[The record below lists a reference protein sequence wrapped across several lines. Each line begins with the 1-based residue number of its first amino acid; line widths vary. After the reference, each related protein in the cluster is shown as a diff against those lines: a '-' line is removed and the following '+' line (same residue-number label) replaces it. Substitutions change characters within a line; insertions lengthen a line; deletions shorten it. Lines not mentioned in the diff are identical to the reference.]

1 MKIVFLNPVAT
12 LGGGE
17 LSLLDIFASLREQ
30 APGFELH
37 LIVGDDGPLV
47 ARAQALG
54 VNVQVLLLPESLS
67 RLGDAAAGGRPGIN
81 RARVKLAASLARA
94 GVSVLGYSRRL
105 RQALRVIG
113 PDLVHSNGFK
123 MHVLAAR
130 SAWPGIPV
138 IWHIRDY
145 ASSRPAMAKLLRT
158 YANRP
163 AAIVAN
169 SKSVAGD
176 IRAVCGDGVRIET
189 IYNAIDLNEF
199 SPEGDRLDLDQSA
212 GISPAPAG
220 TVRVGLAG
228 TLARWKG
235 YEVFLRA
242 LASLPNE
249 LPVRGYII
257 GDALYQTAGSQ
268 YQLDELRGLAA
279 ELKLTPERIGFTGY
293 TDRPAAA
300 LRALDIVVHA
310 STQPEPF
317 GRVVAEAMACGR
329 ALIASRAGGVSEII
343 VEGVDALAHEP
354 GNAQE
359 LAAKL
364 ELLVRDPP
372 LRERLGRAG
381 LASAGKRFDR
391 SRLAIELEAIYHQ
404 VVGAGREQRKS

>member
-17 LSLLDIFASLREQ
+17 LSLLDIFASLRAQGTE
-30 APGFELH
+30 FDLH

-47 ARAQALG
+47 ERAQELG
-54 VNVQVLLLPESLS
+54 ITVQVMPFPAPLS

-81 RARVKLAASLARA
+81 LARVKLAANLARA

-105 RQALRVIG
+105 RQALRVLG

-138 IWHIRDY
+138 VWHIRDY
-145 ASSRPAMAKLLRT
+145 VSSRPAMAKLLRT
-158 YANRP
+158 YASRP
-163 AAIVAN
+163 AVIVTN
-169 SKSVAGD
+169 SKSVAD
-176 IRAVCGDGVRIET
+176 DVRAVCGDGVRIET
-189 IYNAIDLNEF
+189 IYNAIDLTEF
-199 SPEGDRLDLDQSA
+199 SPVGDRSDLDQMA
-212 GISPAPAG
+212 GISPAPPG

-235 YEVFLRA
+235 HEVFLRA
-242 LASLPNE
+242 WALLPAD

-268 YQLDELRGLAA
+268 YQLDELRGVAR
-279 ELKLTPERIGFTGY
+279 ELKLTPEQIGFTGY
-293 TDRPAAA
+293 TDWPASA

-329 ALIASRAGGVSEII
+329 ALIAGRAGGIPELI

-354 GNAQE
+354 GNAAD
-359 LAAKL
+359 LAKKI
-364 ELLVRDPP
+364 ELLARDAS
-372 LRERLGRAG
+372 LRGQLGGEGRRKAEV
-381 LASAGKRFDR
+381 RFDR
-391 SRLAIELEAIYHQ
+391 SRLAIELRQIYQ
-404 VVGAGREQRKS
+404 EISNRRD